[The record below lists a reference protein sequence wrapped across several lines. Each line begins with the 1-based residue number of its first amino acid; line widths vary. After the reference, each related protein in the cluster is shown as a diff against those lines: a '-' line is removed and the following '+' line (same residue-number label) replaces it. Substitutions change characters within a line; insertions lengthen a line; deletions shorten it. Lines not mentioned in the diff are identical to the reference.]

1 MKNEDRL
8 PPLVSTDWLADE
20 LGSPDLRVVDGS
32 WYLPSMNRDARAEFL
47 AGHVPGAVF
56 FDLDASSDPATHLPH
71 MLPEPSAFAARMSG
85 LGLDDRDRIVV
96 YDGSGVNM
104 SAPRVW
110 WMLRVFGHRA
120 AAVLDGGLGK
130 WRREG
135 RPLES
140 GEPAPGP
147 AAFTASL
154 DRSRVRDLDAVS
166 RNLATA
172 GEQLVDVRAAGRF
185 EGRDPEPRPGLRGG
199 HIPGSRNLPFTELV
213 DASGTML
220 PVEALRR
227 RLTEAGVDLAHP
239 VVASCGSGTTAC
251 SLVLALG
258 LLGAPPPAV
267 YDGSWSEWGGRPDTP
282 VETGPADQR

>member
-1 MKNEDRL
+1 MKNEDPL
-8 PPLVSTDWLADE
+8 PPLVSTDWLAAR
-20 LGSPDLRVVDGS
+20 LGSPGLRVVDGS

-56 FDLDASSDPATHLPH
+56 FDLDASSDQTTDLPH
-71 MLPEPSAFAARMSG
+71 MLPDPAAFATRMGG
-85 LGLDDRDRIVV
+85 LGLGDGDRIVV
-96 YDGSGVNM
+96 YDGSGVNV

-120 AAVLDGGLGK
+120 VAVLDGGLGK

-140 GEPAPGP
+140 GEPAPRP

-154 DRSRVRDLDAVS
+154 DRSRVRDLDAVI
-166 RNLATA
+166 RNLSA
-172 GEQLVDVRAAGRF
+172 GSEQLVDMRAAGRF

-199 HIPGSRNLPFTELV
+199 HVPGSRNLPFTELV
-213 DASGTML
+213 DAEGAVL
-220 PVEALRR
+220 PLEALRR
-227 RLTEAGVDLAHP
+227 RLNDAGIDAARP
-239 VVASCGSGTTAC
+239 VIASCGSGTSAC
-251 SLVLALG
+251 SLVLALE
-258 LLGAPPPAV
+258 LLGAPPAAV

-282 VETGPADQR
+282 VATGPADAR

>member
-71 MLPEPSAFAARMSG
+71 MLPEPSAFAARMSELG
-85 LGLDDRDRIVV
+85 LGDRDRIVV

-120 AAVLDGGLGK
+120 VAVLDGGLGK

-185 EGRDPEPRPGLRGG
+185 EGRDPEPRPGMRGG

-251 SLVLALG
+251 SLVLALE
-258 LLGAPPPAV
+258 LLGAPSPAV

-282 VETGPADQR
+282 VETGPAEQR

>member
-1 MKNEDRL
+1 MKSEDRL
-8 PPLVSTDWLADE
+8 PPLVSTEWLAGE

-32 WYLPSMNRDARAEFL
+32 WYLPAANRDARAEFL

-56 FDLDASSDPATHLPH
+56 FDLDASSDPTTQLPH
-71 MLPEPSAFAARMSG
+71 MLPDASAFAARMSG
-85 LGLDDRDRIVV
+85 LGLGDGDRIVV
-96 YDGSGVNM
+96 YDASGVNM

-140 GEPAPGP
+140 GQPAPRS
-147 AAFTASL
+147 AVFTASL
-154 DRSRVRDLDAVS
+154 DRSRVRDLDAVR
-166 RNLATA
+166 RNLATG
-172 GEQLVDVRAAGRF
+172 GEQLVDMRAAGRF
-185 EGRDPEPRPGLRGG
+185 EGRDPEPRPGMRGG
-199 HIPGSRNLPFTELV
+199 HVPGSRNLPFSDLV
-213 DASGTML
+213 DADGAML

-227 RLTEAGVDLAHP
+227 RLALARVDLARP
-239 VVASCGSGTTAC
+239 VIASCGSGTTAC
-251 SLVLALG
+251 SLVLALE
-258 LLGAPPPAV
+258 LLGAPPAAV

-282 VETGPADQR
+282 VETGPADRG